1 MIRSEISLAPEIL
14 IRTASQIR
22 AAPVPLWRPR
32 EPLQTY
38 LTSIMTRLAG
48 LALFWSRTNHS
59 CACLFLKS
67 STPSMSSHS
76 AIRPTVRRIR
86 NALELVPPQPVR
98 RNHIRVRKGLGQV
111 HRSPKKK
118 RSQAHHAVTVTCSLK
133 SARRKALQERFNRL
147 KENSSEDTDKF
158 ESAAEVSHEDPM
170 DLDKDYVDVDD
181 QPRESH
187 KHKRDTKE
195 EAQRLYEAWQR
206 LLPSL
211 VLPFLAYLNKSAS
224 RPTANTFEPDDSSP
238 CTTCTSDTHK
248 TTRILCLFWDRKE
261 YSLSNC
267 FVV

>member
-1 MIRSEISLAPEIL
+1 
-14 IRTASQIR
+14 
-22 AAPVPLWRPR
+22 
-32 EPLQTY
+32 
-38 LTSIMTRLAG
+38 
-48 LALFWSRTNHS
+48 
-59 CACLFLKS
+59 
-67 STPSMSSHS
+67 MSSHS
-76 AIRPTVRRIR
+76 AIRPTVQRIR

-118 RSQAHHAVTVTCSLK
+118 RSQAHHAVAVTCPLK

-170 DLDKDYVDVDD
+170 DLDEDYVDVDD
-181 QPRESH
+181 QPAQPRESR

-195 EAQRLYEAWQR
+195 EAQRLYEAWQK

-238 CTTCTSDTHK
+238 CTMCTSDTHK